1 MRDTPPRKQ
10 RSVLGRGLGALIPGT
25 DQDVEPSAAGANIVE
40 LPVGD
45 IVPNP
50 HQPRQ
55 AIEPETL
62 AELAASIRV
71 HGVIQPLVVTRVED
85 GYQLIAGE
93 RRWRAAQLAGL
104 DMVPAIVKET
114 TPREMLEL
122 ALVENIQRADLNPLE
137 EANAY
142 RHLMDE
148 FGLTQEAVAE
158 AVGKSRVAV
167 ANTVRLL
174 RLPDDVKAALAAGQ
188 ISEGHARALLA
199 LPTADLQ
206 RMALAM
212 VRERDLTVRQ
222 TEALVRR
229 LQAEP
234 EDNPTPATAPRE
246 LSPQDRHVINQFQG
260 RLGTRVELVRGQKGG
275 RLVIH
280 FYSEEELQAIYEA
293 VVGEHDQL

>member
-1 MRDTPPRKQ
+1 MPENPQRKP
-10 RSVLGRGLGALIPGT
+10 RSVLGRGLGALIPLTDGGT
-25 DQDVEPSAAGANIVE
+25 ETATGASGITE
-40 LPVGD
+40 LPIAG
-45 IVPNP
+45 IAPNP

-55 AIEPETL
+55 AIEPEAL
-62 AELAASIRV
+62 ADLAASIRV
-71 HGVIQPLVVTRVED
+71 HGVIQPLVVTHGAD

-104 DMVPAIVKET
+104 ATVPVIVKET

-148 FGLTQEAVAE
+148 FGLTQEAVSE
-158 AVGKSRVAV
+158 AVGKSRAAV

-174 RLPDDVKAALAAGQ
+174 RLPDEVKQALAAGQ

-199 LPTADLQ
+199 LPSAELQ
-206 RMALAM
+206 RSALAA
-212 VRERDLTVRQ
+212 VCQRDLTVRQ

-234 EDNPTPATAPRE
+234 DEATPSPAPRE
-246 LSPQDRHVINQFQG
+246 LSPQDRHVIDRVQG
-260 RLGTRVELVRGQKGG
+260 CLGTRVDLVRSQKGG

-293 VVGEHDQL
+293 LVGDDG

>member
-1 MRDTPPRKQ
+1 MPDTPQRKQ
-10 RSVLGRGLGALIPGT
+10 RSVLGRGLGALIPTT
-25 DQDVEPSAAGANIVE
+25 DQDAGPTAAGAGIVE
-40 LPVGD
+40 LPVAD

-55 AIEPETL
+55 AVEPETL

-71 HGVIQPLVVTRVED
+71 HGVIQPLVVTRAQD

-104 DMVPAIVKET
+104 TTVPAIVKET

-142 RHLMDE
+142 RQLMDE

-174 RLPDDVKAALAAGQ
+174 RLPDDIKAALAAGQ

-234 EDNPTPATAPRE
+234 DAAAPPTAPRE
-246 LSPQDRHVINQFQG
+246 LSPQDRHVVNQFQG

-280 FYSEEELQAIYEA
+280 FYSDEELQAIYEA
-293 VVGEHDQL
+293 VVGETT

>member
-1 MRDTPPRKQ
+1 MSDNPQ
-10 RSVLGRGLGALIPGT
+10 RRQRIVLGRGLGALIPSTASDAELGGG
-25 DQDVEPSAAGANIVE
+25 PAGVTEVPIA
-40 LPVGD
+40 D
-45 IVPNP
+45 ITPNP

-55 AIEPETL
+55 AIEPEAL
-62 AELAASIRV
+62 ADLAASIRV
-71 HGVIQPLVVTRVED
+71 HGVIQPLVVTRGAA
-85 GYQLIAGE
+85 GYQIIAGE

-104 DMVPAIVKET
+104 PSVPVIVKET

-148 FGLTQEAVAE
+148 FGLTQEAVSE
-158 AVGKSRVAV
+158 AVGKSRAAV

-174 RLPDDVKAALAAGQ
+174 RLPDEVKQALAAGR

-199 LPTADLQ
+199 LPSAELQ
-206 RMALAM
+206 RSALAA
-212 VRERDLTVRQ
+212 VCQRDLTVRQ

-234 EDNPTPATAPRE
+234 DDTPASPPPRE
-246 LSPQDRHVINQFQG
+246 LSPQDRHVIDQFQG
-260 RLGTRVELVRGQKGG
+260 RLGTRVDLVRSQKGG

-280 FYSEEELQAIYEA
+280 FYSEEELQAIYDA
-293 VVGEHDQL
+293 VVGETI